1 MLQKIF
7 ATGIALACVTAVR
20 SQDLTLLKPPAPLVE
35 LSPPP
40 QPVAAAEKEPPAVF
54 RISGYVDVYYRYNF
68 ANAKDVGE
76 EGIYNN
82 HTSFTNSQ
90 NSFELGMA
98 SVRVDHSIGKVSMVA
113 DLGFGKRAEEFSYND
128 EKSMFAIKEA
138 YLSYALTENLKV
150 SAGSWTTHVGYEL
163 LDPHANR
170 NYSMSYMFSYG
181 PFFHT
186 GVKAEYTLGKSS
198 FMVGLLDPNDLKT
211 ASFQQKMV
219 GGQYTYAAS
228 DDLSFCVN
236 YIGGR
241 VDPETRL
248 QQADMV
254 IQGAL
259 SDKFSMGYNGTVQWQ
274 KYQIQG
280 NGFSGSNSWW
290 GSALYF
296 NLDPNP
302 KFGMTLRTE
311 YFSDKKD
318 VLGYAGSVF
327 AATLSGN
334 VHLGPL
340 TIIPELRLDNGSRNL
355 FVKHDGQSSKNT
367 ATALVAAIYK
377 F

>member
-1 MLQKIF
+1 MRSTGPGLPAGVSATPFPADSAMEGEPVSPAAVAQKEQ
-7 ATGIALACVTAVR
+7 TPT
-20 SQDLTLLKPPAPLVE
+20 
-35 LSPPP
+35 
-40 QPVAAAEKEPPAVF
+40 F

-76 EGIYNN
+76 EGEYNN

-138 YLSYALTENLKV
+138 YLSYALTEQLKI
-150 SAGSWTTHVGYEL
+150 SAGSWSTHVGYEL

-186 GVKAEYTLGKSS
+186 GVKAEYALGKSS
-198 FMVGLLDPNDLKT
+198 FMLGLLDPNDLKT

-219 GGQYTYAAS
+219 GAQYNYAAS
-228 DDLSFCVN
+228 DNLSFCVN

-241 VDPETRL
+241 VNPETRL

-254 IQGAL
+254 LQA
-259 SDKFSMGYNGTVQWQ
+259 SFSEKFGMGYNGTVQWQ
-274 KYQIQG
+274 RYQVEG
-280 NGFSGSNSWW
+280 NGFSGSNAWW

-296 NLDPNP
+296 NLDPSP
-302 KFGMTLRTE
+302 KLGLTLRTE
-311 YFSDKKD
+311 YFSDEKD
-318 VLGYAGSVF
+318 VLGYAGNVF
-327 AATLSGN
+327 ATTLSGDI
-334 VHLGPL
+334 HAGPL
-340 TIIPELRLDNGSRNL
+340 TIIPELRFDNGSRNL
-355 FVKHDGQSSKNT
+355 FVKHDGQGSKST
-367 ATALVAAIYK
+367 TTALVAAIYK